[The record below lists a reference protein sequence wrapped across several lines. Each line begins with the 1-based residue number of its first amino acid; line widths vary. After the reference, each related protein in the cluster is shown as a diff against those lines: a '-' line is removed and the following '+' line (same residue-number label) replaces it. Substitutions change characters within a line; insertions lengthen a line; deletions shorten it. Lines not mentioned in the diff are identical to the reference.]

1 MTNKEPYK
9 SQKSHRFTKE
19 NASEYG
25 RLGAMKRK
33 EFYQIQKQI
42 RCLANFLML
51 QRIENKEDEKRIL
64 ETYPA
69 IFKEDLNK
77 QVLMLVRQFKKALA
91 GDTDAVN
98 CVLSILEDY

>member
-9 SQKSHRFTKE
+9 SPKSHRFTSE

-25 RLGAMKRK
+25 RQGAMKRK

-42 RCLANFLML
+42 RCLASFLML
-51 QRIENKEDEKRIL
+51 QKIDSKEDEKRIL
-64 ETYPA
+64 EAYPS

-77 QVLMLVRQFKKALA
+77 QVLILVRQVKKALA
-91 GDTDAVN
+91 GDTDAVKYVFN
-98 CVLSILEDY
+98 IIDF

>member
-9 SQKSHRFTKE
+9 SPKSHRFTSE

-25 RLGAMKRK
+25 RQGAMKRK

-51 QRIENKEDEKRIL
+51 QKIDSKEAEKRIL
-64 ETYPA
+64 EAYPS
-69 IFKEDLNK
+69 IFKDELNR
-77 QVLMLVRQFKKALA
+77 QVLMIVKLIQKAIA
-91 GDTDAVN
+91 GDTDAIM
-98 CVLSILEDY
+98 CVINILDD

>member
-9 SQKSHRFTKE
+9 SPKSHRFTSE

-25 RLGAMKRK
+25 RQGAMKRK

-51 QRIENKEDEKRIL
+51 QKIDSKEAEKRIL
-64 ETYPA
+64 EAYPS
-69 IFKEDLNK
+69 IFKDELNR
-77 QVLMLVRQFKKALA
+77 QVLMIVKLIQKAIT
-91 GDTDAVN
+91 GDTDAIM
-98 CVLSILEDY
+98 CVINILDD